1 MVFKE
6 LIERTT
12 LANIVAA
19 FLVVTGMLFFMDIVN
34 EDAVLFLAGA
44 GVGWLLKEVKK

>member
-1 MVFKE
+1 MVVQE

-19 FLVVTGMLFFMDIVN
+19 FLVIAGMIFFIKTNDK
-34 EDAVLFLAGA
+34 DAVLFLAGTGA
-44 GVGWLLKEVKK
+44 GWLLKEVTK